1 MAKNKYHST
10 GTFLKPVF
18 RHILYSSVTLF
29 FLCLVVVSG
38 GGGYVQLAPSP
49 LTPIPIAV
57 QSIKASPIAY
67 TLPVNTYAVLAPLVL
82 DDLVVAPES
91 SKIDELPQPKTGIQ
105 LWLASATEDITS
117 EATTQDPATP
127 LSKPIEP
134 ATSEVPRQLLRRGK
148 ENKIQRS
155 QVTPTEDLSTLPQ
168 SQATRLT
175 TSSLPRLNIATLP
188 PESESSRADQIE
200 RAENE
205 PLDMQRFSWPEC
217 PLLHRQLKQL
227 AAISVLT
234 EWSLQT
240 QSELNR
246 LHATRGFDSVES
258 VTALAKLRELQNQGI
273 QKASTLM
280 EMQHQTALFKMLSG
294 LKRRL
299 AIWHAVQAIIS
310 NEKALSEK
318 ELDPLVIVAGALE
331 GIDERLDGSAEAE
344 NWSTYLMLPT
354 LKQYTTVDATL
365 DAEQRTKDSQRV
377 LTRLHSNYLTPDQ
390 VELLLEESFISLEEG
405 LRHWCAEPIDYARL
419 LMDIELYE
427 VGRFSYQA
435 VPVALSFQ
443 AIRWSADEPVAQL
456 GALLDQHYRG
466 GNIRIRIA
474 EQFMNRLLPG
484 QTNKTQEIDDTL
496 GGAKIT
502 GTSQTTSELKVR
514 LHADGLRW
522 VIGVEAVGDIKTKTE
537 SQKGAATFENA
548 ATATFETGKQIFI
561 SPSGIEF
568 GETNVSVTSDTE
580 LLEFKTDYDSSLLGG
595 LARNMA
601 KKQYRQKKDQAAKE
615 LENRVRTQA
624 TETLD
629 EKVTTGI
636 SKVDG
641 QFNDRWLEPMRQ
653 LQLSPV
659 ATQLRTTK
667 DQLVVD
673 YRLAGVDQLAAY
685 GFRPEILGD
694 SLVSIQVHESAMN
707 NLLHKL
713 ALDGTSGKLRDV
725 MSMVAEQLGFTDYE
739 VPVEISET
747 VTVKL
752 ITRDAIRIRFYNG
765 RVQLLLQFK
774 ELRNNR
780 IAWKNFA
787 VLVEFFP
794 QLESINGNL
803 KREGVLQI
811 IGRSLRLGDRIA
823 LQTIFNKVIPST
835 RSMSLLGSSIAEHAN
850 FADTRI
856 TTFQVQHGWLTYCV
870 APEPRIAVTSE

>member
-10 GTFLKPVF
+10 GTFLKPVL
-18 RHILYSSVTLF
+18 RHIMISSVVLF
-29 FLCLVVVSG
+29 FFCLVVVSG
-38 GGGYVQLAPSP
+38 GGGYAQLSHSP

-57 QSIKASPIAY
+57 QSIKASPIVY
-67 TLPVNTYAVLAPLVL
+67 TIPVSTYLVPAPLVFEAP
-82 DDLVVAPES
+82 VVVPEPS
-91 SKIDELPQPKTGIQ
+91 QIDELPQLKTGIQ
-105 LWLASATEDITS
+105 LWLASATEAITS
-117 EATTQDPATP
+117 DAANQATATP
-127 LSKPIEP
+127 PSKPIEP
-134 ATSEVPRQLLRRGK
+134 TESEVPRQPLRRAK
-148 ENKIQRS
+148 ENKIKRS
-155 QVTPTEDLSTLPQ
+155 QVASTLTQPQ
-168 SQATRLT
+168 SSRPVM
-175 TSSLPRLNIATLP
+175 SSLPRLNIATLP
-188 PESESSRADQIE
+188 PESESSRVDQID
-200 RAENE
+200 RVENE
-205 PLDMQRFSWPEC
+205 PLDLQRLSWPEC
-217 PLLHRQLKQL
+217 PLLHRQLKKL
-227 AAISVLT
+227 AEISVLT
-234 EWSLQT
+234 QWSLET
-240 QSELNR
+240 QRELDL

-258 VTALAKLRELQNQGI
+258 VSRLAKLRELQTQGI
-273 QKASTLM
+273 HNAATLM
-280 EMQHQTALFKMLSG
+280 DMQHQTALFKMLSG

-299 AIWHAVQAIIS
+299 AIWHAVQAIIT
-310 NEKALSEK
+310 NEKALTEEK
-318 ELDPLVIVAGALE
+318 VDPRVIVAGALE

-344 NWSTYLMLPT
+344 NWSTYLMLLT
-354 LKQYTTVDATL
+354 LKQYTTVDANL
-365 DAEQRTKDSQRV
+365 DAAERTEDSQRV
-377 LTRLHSNYLTPDQ
+377 LTRLHSNYLTPGQ
-390 VELLLEESFISLEEG
+390 AELLLEEPFVSLEEG
-405 LRHWCAEPIDYARL
+405 LRHWCAEPIDYTRL
-419 LMDIELYE
+419 LMDIERYE
-427 VGRFSYQA
+427 AGRFSYQG

-456 GALLDQHYRG
+456 GAMLDQYYRG

-474 EQFMNRLLPG
+474 ENFMNRLLPG
-484 QTNKTQEIDDTL
+484 PTHQTQEIDDTL
-496 GGAKIT
+496 AGAKIT

-514 LHADGLRW
+514 LQADGLRW
-522 VIGVEAVGDIKTKTE
+522 VIGVEAVGDIKTKTVT
-537 SQKGAATFENA
+537 QKGSATFENA
-548 ATATFETGKQIFI
+548 ATATFETDKQILI
-561 SPSGIEF
+561 SPSGIQF
-568 GETNVSVTSDTE
+568 SDTNAAVTSDTE
-580 LLEFKTDYDSSLLGG
+580 LLEFKTDYDSSLLSG

-601 KKQYRQKKDQAAKE
+601 KKQYRQKKDQAAEE

-624 TETLD
+624 TVTLD
-629 EKVTTGI
+629 DKVTTGV

-685 GFRPEILGD
+685 GYRPEIIGD

-725 MSMVAEQLGFTDYE
+725 MSTVAEQLGFTDYE
-739 VPVEISET
+739 VPTEVSEK

-774 ELRNNR
+774 ELRNNN
-780 IAWKNFA
+780 IVWKNFA

-794 QLESINGNL
+794 QLDSINGNL

-835 RSMSLLGSSIAEHAN
+835 RSMSLLGSSIAEHPN
-850 FADTRI
+850 FEDTRI
-856 TTFQVQHGWLTYCV
+856 GTFQVQHGWLTYCV

>member
-10 GTFLKPVF
+10 GTFLKPVL
-18 RHILYSSVTLF
+18 RHIMISSVVLF
-29 FLCLVVVSG
+29 FFCLVVVSG
-38 GGGYVQLAPSP
+38 GGGYAQLSHSP

-57 QSIKASPIAY
+57 QSIKASPIVY
-67 TLPVNTYAVLAPLVL
+67 TIPVSTYLVPAPLVFEAP
-82 DDLVVAPES
+82 VVVPEPS
-91 SKIDELPQPKTGIQ
+91 QIDELPQLKTGIQ
-105 LWLASATEDITS
+105 LWLASATEAITS
-117 EATTQDPATP
+117 DAANQATATP
-127 LSKPIEP
+127 PSKPIEP
-134 ATSEVPRQLLRRGK
+134 TESEVPRQPLRRAK
-148 ENKIQRS
+148 ENKIKRS
-155 QVTPTEDLSTLPQ
+155 QVASTLTQPQ
-168 SQATRLT
+168 SSRPV

-188 PESESSRADQIE
+188 PESESSRVDQID
-200 RAENE
+200 RVENE
-205 PLDMQRFSWPEC
+205 PLDLQRLSWPEC
-217 PLLHRQLKQL
+217 PLLHRQLKKL
-227 AAISVLT
+227 AEISVLT
-234 EWSLQT
+234 QWSLET
-240 QSELNR
+240 QRELDL

-258 VTALAKLRELQNQGI
+258 VSRLAKLRELQTQGI
-273 QKASTLM
+273 HNAATLM
-280 EMQHQTALFKMLSG
+280 DMQHQTALFKMLSG

-299 AIWHAVQAIIS
+299 AIWHAVQAIIT
-310 NEKALSEK
+310 NEKALTEEK
-318 ELDPLVIVAGALE
+318 VDPRVIVAGALE

-344 NWSTYLMLPT
+344 NWSTYLMLLT
-354 LKQYTTVDATL
+354 LKQYTTVDANL
-365 DAEQRTKDSQRV
+365 DAAERTEDSQRV
-377 LTRLHSNYLTPDQ
+377 LTRLHSNYLTPGQ
-390 VELLLEESFISLEEG
+390 AELLLEEPFVSLEEG
-405 LRHWCAEPIDYARL
+405 LRHWCAEPIDYTRL
-419 LMDIELYE
+419 LMDIERYE
-427 VGRFSYQA
+427 AGRFSYQG

-456 GALLDQHYRG
+456 GAMLDQYYRG

-474 EQFMNRLLPG
+474 ENFMNRLLPG
-484 QTNKTQEIDDTL
+484 PTHQTQEIDDTL
-496 GGAKIT
+496 AGAKIT

-514 LHADGLRW
+514 LQADGLRW
-522 VIGVEAVGDIKTKTE
+522 VIGVEAVGDIKTKTVT
-537 SQKGAATFENA
+537 QKGSATFENA
-548 ATATFETGKQIFI
+548 ATATFETDKQILI
-561 SPSGIEF
+561 SPSGIQF
-568 GETNVSVTSDTE
+568 SDTNAAVTSDTE
-580 LLEFKTDYDSSLLGG
+580 LLEFKTDYDSSLLSG

-601 KKQYRQKKDQAAKE
+601 KKQYRQKKDQAAEE
-615 LENRVRTQA
+615 LENRVRTRA
-624 TETLD
+624 TVTLD
-629 EKVTTGI
+629 DKVTTGV

-685 GFRPEILGD
+685 GYRPEIIGD

-725 MSMVAEQLGFTDYE
+725 MSTVAEQLGFTDYE
-739 VPVEISET
+739 VPTEVSEK

-774 ELRNNR
+774 ELRNNN
-780 IAWKNFA
+780 IVWKNFA

-794 QLESINGNL
+794 QLDSINGNL

-835 RSMSLLGSSIAEHAN
+835 RSMSLLGSSIAEHPN
-850 FADTRI
+850 FEDTRI
-856 TTFQVQHGWLTYCV
+856 GTFQVQHGWLTYCV

>member
-1 MAKNKYHST
+1 MAQNKYHST

-18 RHILYSSVTLF
+18 RHILFSSVVLLF
-29 FLCLVVVSG
+29 FSLVVVSG
-38 GGGYVQLAPSP
+38 GGGYDQLPHSS

-57 QSIKASPIAY
+57 QSIKATLIVY
-67 TLPVNTYAVLAPLVL
+67 TIPVSTYVVPAPLVF
-82 DDLVVAPES
+82 DDLVVVPES
-91 SKIDELPQPKTGIQ
+91 SQSDELPQPKTGIQ

-117 EATTQDPATP
+117 AAATQAAATP
-127 LSKPIEP
+127 TSKPIE
-134 ATSEVPRQLLRRGK
+134 AAAREVPRQILRRGK
-148 ENKIQRS
+148 ENKIKRS
-155 QVTPTEDLSTLPQ
+155 QVATMEDSSTLPQ
-168 SQATRLT
+168 PQATRST
-175 TSSLPRLNIATLP
+175 VSSLPRLNIATLP
-188 PESESSRADQIE
+188 PESEPNRVGQVE
-200 RAENE
+200 RVENE

-217 PLLHRQLKQL
+217 PLLHRQLKKL
-227 AAISVLT
+227 AEVSVLT
-234 EWSLQT
+234 EWTLET
-240 QSELNR
+240 QSALTR

-258 VTALAKLRELQNQGI
+258 VIVLAKLRELQNQGI
-273 QKASTLM
+273 QKASALT

-299 AIWHAVQAIIS
+299 AIWHAVQAIIT
-310 NEKALSEK
+310 NEKALTEK
-318 ELDPLVIVAGALE
+318 EVAPRVIVAGALE

-344 NWSTYLMLPT
+344 NWSTYLMLLT
-354 LKQYTTVDATL
+354 LKQYTTVAATL

-377 LTRLHSNYLTPDQ
+377 LTRLHSNYLTPEQ
-390 VELLLEESFISLEEG
+390 VELLLEEPFVSLEQG
-405 LRHWCAEPIDYARL
+405 LRHWCAEPIDYAQL
-419 LMDIELYE
+419 LVDIERYE
-427 VGRFSYQA
+427 AGRFSYQA

-443 AIRWSADEPVAQL
+443 AIRWSADAPVAQL
-456 GALLDQHYRG
+456 GALLDRYYRG

-474 EQFMNRLLPG
+474 ENFMNRLLPG
-484 QTNKTQEIDDTL
+484 QTNQTQEIDDTL

-537 SQKGAATFENA
+537 TQKGAATFKNA

-568 GETNVSVTSDTE
+568 GETNVSVTSETE
-580 LLEFKTDYDSSLLGG
+580 LLEFRTDYDSSLLSG

-615 LENRVRTQA
+615 FDDRVRRQA
-624 TETLD
+624 KDTLD

-636 SKVDG
+636 STVDD
-641 QFNDRWLEPMRQ
+641 QFNDRWLAPMRQ

-659 ATQLRTTK
+659 ATQLRTTEN
-667 DQLVVD
+667 QLVID

-694 SLVSIQVHESAMN
+694 SLVSIQIHESAMN

-725 MSMVAEQLGFTDYE
+725 MSTVAEQLGFTDYE
-739 VPVEISET
+739 VPAEVSET

-752 ITRDAIRIRFYNG
+752 IMRDAIRIRFYNG
-765 RVQLLLQFK
+765 RVQLLMQFR

-794 QLESINGNL
+794 QLDSINGNL

-835 RSMSLLGSSIAEHAN
+835 RSLSLLGSSIAEHSN
-850 FADTRI
+850 FTDTRI

>member
-10 GTFLKPVF
+10 GTFLKPVL
-18 RHILYSSVTLF
+18 RHIMISSVVLF
-29 FLCLVVVSG
+29 FFCLVVVSG
-38 GGGYVQLAPSP
+38 GGGYAQLSHSP

-57 QSIKASPIAY
+57 QSIKASPIVY
-67 TLPVNTYAVLAPLVL
+67 TIPVSTYLVPAPLVFEAP
-82 DDLVVAPES
+82 VVVPEPS
-91 SKIDELPQPKTGIQ
+91 QIDELPQLKTGIQ
-105 LWLASATEDITS
+105 LWLASATEAITS
-117 EATTQDPATP
+117 DAANQATATP
-127 LSKPIEP
+127 PSKPIEP
-134 ATSEVPRQLLRRGK
+134 TESEVPRQPLRRAK
-148 ENKIQRS
+148 ENKIKRS
-155 QVTPTEDLSTLPQ
+155 QVASTLTQPQ
-168 SQATRLT
+168 SSRPVM
-175 TSSLPRLNIATLP
+175 SSLPRLNIATLP
-188 PESESSRADQIE
+188 PESESSRVDQID
-200 RAENE
+200 RVENE
-205 PLDMQRFSWPEC
+205 PLDLQRLSWPEC
-217 PLLHRQLKQL
+217 PLLHRQLKKL
-227 AAISVLT
+227 AEISVLT
-234 EWSLQT
+234 QWSLET
-240 QSELNR
+240 QRELDL

-258 VTALAKLRELQNQGI
+258 VSRLAKLRELQTQGI
-273 QKASTLM
+273 HNAATLM
-280 EMQHQTALFKMLSG
+280 DMQHQTALFKMLSG

-299 AIWHAVQAIIS
+299 AIWHAVQAIIT
-310 NEKALSEK
+310 NEKALTEEK
-318 ELDPLVIVAGALE
+318 VDPRVIVAGALE

-344 NWSTYLMLPT
+344 NWSTYLMLLT
-354 LKQYTTVDATL
+354 LKQYTTVDANL
-365 DAEQRTKDSQRV
+365 DAAERTEDSQRV
-377 LTRLHSNYLTPDQ
+377 LTRLHSNYLTPGQ
-390 VELLLEESFISLEEG
+390 AELLLEEPFVSLEEG
-405 LRHWCAEPIDYARL
+405 LRHWCAEPIDYTRL
-419 LMDIELYE
+419 LMDIERYE
-427 VGRFSYQA
+427 AGRFSYQG

-456 GALLDQHYRG
+456 GAMLDQYYRG

-474 EQFMNRLLPG
+474 ENFMNRLLPG
-484 QTNKTQEIDDTL
+484 PTHQTQEIDDTL
-496 GGAKIT
+496 AGAKIT

-514 LHADGLRW
+514 LQADGLRW
-522 VIGVEAVGDIKTKTE
+522 VIGVEAVGDIKTKTVT
-537 SQKGAATFENA
+537 QKGSATFENA
-548 ATATFETGKQIFI
+548 ATATFETDKQILI
-561 SPSGIEF
+561 SPSGIQF
-568 GETNVSVTSDTE
+568 SDTNAAVTSDTE
-580 LLEFKTDYDSSLLGG
+580 LLEFKTDYDSSLLSG

-601 KKQYRQKKDQAAKE
+601 KKQYRQKKDQAAEE
-615 LENRVRTQA
+615 LENRVRTRA
-624 TETLD
+624 TVTLD
-629 EKVTTGI
+629 DKVTTGV

-685 GFRPEILGD
+685 GYRPEIIGD

-725 MSMVAEQLGFTDYE
+725 MSTVAEQLGFTDYE
-739 VPVEISET
+739 VPTEVSEK

-774 ELRNNR
+774 ELRNNN
-780 IAWKNFA
+780 IVWKNFA

-794 QLESINGNL
+794 QLDSINGNL

-835 RSMSLLGSSIAEHAN
+835 RSMSLLGSSIAEHPN
-850 FADTRI
+850 FEDTRI
-856 TTFQVQHGWLTYCV
+856 GTFQVQHGWLTYCV

>member
-18 RHILYSSVTLF
+18 RHILFSSVVLF
-29 FLCLVVVSG
+29 FFCLVVVSG
-38 GGGYVQLAPSP
+38 GGGYAQLPHSP

-57 QSIKASPIAY
+57 QSIKASPIVY
-67 TLPVNTYAVLAPLVL
+67 TIPVSTYVVPAPLVF
-82 DDLVVAPES
+82 DDLVVVPELS
-91 SKIDELPQPKTGIQ
+91 QIDELPPPKTGIQ

-117 EATTQDPATP
+117 DAAIQAPATP
-127 LSKPIEP
+127 PSKPIEP
-134 ATSEVPRQLLRRGK
+134 AKSEVPRQPLRRGK
-148 ENKIQRS
+148 ENKIKRS
-155 QVTPTEDLSTLPQ
+155 QVAPTLPQ
-168 SQATRLT
+168 PQSNRLT

-188 PESESSRADQIE
+188 PEAEASRVDQIE
-200 RAENE
+200 RVENE

-217 PLLHRQLKQL
+217 PLLHRQLKKL
-227 AAISVLT
+227 AEISVLT
-234 EWSLQT
+234 EWSLET
-240 QSELNR
+240 QSELDR
-246 LHATRGFDSVES
+246 LRATRGFDSVES
-258 VTALAKLRELQNQGI
+258 VTVLAKLRGLQNQGI
-273 QKASTLM
+273 QKAATLM

-299 AIWHAVQAIIS
+299 AIWHAVQAIIT
-310 NEKALSEK
+310 NEKALTEK
-318 ELDPLVIVAGALE
+318 EVDPRVIVAGALE

-344 NWSTYLMLPT
+344 NWSTYLMLLT

-390 VELLLEESFISLEEG
+390 AELLLEEPFVSLEEG
-405 LRHWCAEPIDYARL
+405 LRHWCAEPIDYTRL
-419 LMDIELYE
+419 LMDIERYE
-427 VGRFSYQA
+427 AGRFSYQA
-435 VPVALSFQ
+435 VPVALCFQ

-456 GALLDQHYRG
+456 GALLDQYYRG

-474 EQFMNRLLPG
+474 EEFMNRLLPG
-484 QTNKTQEIDDTL
+484 QTNQSQEINDTL
-496 GGAKIT
+496 AGAKIT

-522 VIGVEAVGDIKTKTE
+522 VIGVEAVGDIKTRTE
-537 SQKGAATFENA
+537 TKKGAATFESA
-548 ATATFETGKQIFI
+548 ATATFETDKQIFI

-568 GETNVSVTSDTE
+568 GETKASVTSETE

-601 KKQYRQKKDQAAKE
+601 KKQYRQKKDQAARE

-629 EKVTTGI
+629 NKVTTGI
-636 SKVDG
+636 SKVDS

-725 MSMVAEQLGFTDYE
+725 MSTVAEQLGFTDYE
-739 VPVEISET
+739 VPAEVSET
-747 VTVKL
+747 VAVKL

-780 IAWKNFA
+780 IVWKNFA

-794 QLESINGNL
+794 QLDSINGNL

-835 RSMSLLGSSIAEHAN
+835 RSLSLLGSSIAEHPN

-856 TTFQVQHGWLTYCV
+856 ATFQVQHGWLTYCV
-870 APEPRIAVTSE
+870 ASEPRIAVTSE

>member
-10 GTFLKPVF
+10 GTFLKPVL
-18 RHILYSSVTLF
+18 RHIMISSVVLF
-29 FLCLVVVSG
+29 FFCLVVVSG
-38 GGGYVQLAPSP
+38 GGGYAQLSHSP

-57 QSIKASPIAY
+57 QSIKASPIVY
-67 TLPVNTYAVLAPLVL
+67 TIPVSTYLVPAPLVFEAP
-82 DDLVVAPES
+82 VVVPEPS
-91 SKIDELPQPKTGIQ
+91 QIDELPQLKTGIQ
-105 LWLASATEDITS
+105 LWLASATEAITS
-117 EATTQDPATP
+117 DAANQATATP
-127 LSKPIEP
+127 PSKPIEP
-134 ATSEVPRQLLRRGK
+134 TESEVPRQPLRRAK
-148 ENKIQRS
+148 ENKIKRS
-155 QVTPTEDLSTLPQ
+155 QVASTLTQPQ
-168 SQATRLT
+168 SSRPV

-188 PESESSRADQIE
+188 PESESSRVDQID
-200 RAENE
+200 RVENE
-205 PLDMQRFSWPEC
+205 PLDLQRLSWPEC
-217 PLLHRQLKQL
+217 PLLHRQLKKL
-227 AAISVLT
+227 AEISVLT
-234 EWSLQT
+234 QWSLET
-240 QSELNR
+240 QRELDL

-258 VTALAKLRELQNQGI
+258 VSRLAKLRELQTQGI
-273 QKASTLM
+273 HNAATLM
-280 EMQHQTALFKMLSG
+280 DMQHQTALFKMLSG

-299 AIWHAVQAIIS
+299 AIWHAVQAIIT
-310 NEKALSEK
+310 NEKALTEEK
-318 ELDPLVIVAGALE
+318 VDPRVIVAGALE

-344 NWSTYLMLPT
+344 NWSTYLMLLT
-354 LKQYTTVDATL
+354 LKQYTTVDANL
-365 DAEQRTKDSQRV
+365 DAAERTEDSQRV
-377 LTRLHSNYLTPDQ
+377 LTRLHSNYLTPGQ
-390 VELLLEESFISLEEG
+390 AELLLEEPFVSLEEG
-405 LRHWCAEPIDYARL
+405 LRHWCAEPIDYTRL
-419 LMDIELYE
+419 LMDIERYE
-427 VGRFSYQA
+427 AGRFSYQG

-456 GALLDQHYRG
+456 GAMLDQYYRG

-474 EQFMNRLLPG
+474 ENFMNRLLPG
-484 QTNKTQEIDDTL
+484 PTHQTQEIDDTL
-496 GGAKIT
+496 AGAKIT

-514 LHADGLRW
+514 LQADGLRW
-522 VIGVEAVGDIKTKTE
+522 VIGVEAVGDIKTKTVT
-537 SQKGAATFENA
+537 QKGSATFENA
-548 ATATFETGKQIFI
+548 ATATFETDKQILI
-561 SPSGIEF
+561 SPSGIQF
-568 GETNVSVTSDTE
+568 SDTNAAVTSDTE

-601 KKQYRQKKDQAAKE
+601 KKQYRQKKDQAAEE

-624 TETLD
+624 TVTLD
-629 EKVTTGI
+629 DKVTTGV

-685 GFRPEILGD
+685 GYRPEIIGD

-725 MSMVAEQLGFTDYE
+725 MSTVAEQLGFTDYE
-739 VPVEISET
+739 VPTEVSEK

-774 ELRNNR
+774 ELRNNN
-780 IAWKNFA
+780 IVWKNFA

-794 QLESINGNL
+794 QLDSINGNL

-835 RSMSLLGSSIAEHAN
+835 RSMSLLGSSIAEHPN
-850 FADTRI
+850 FEDTRI
-856 TTFQVQHGWLTYCV
+856 GTFQVQHGWLTYCV
-870 APEPRIAVTSE
+870 APESRIAVTSE

>member
-10 GTFLKPVF
+10 GTFLKPVL
-18 RHILYSSVTLF
+18 RHIMISSVVLF
-29 FLCLVVVSG
+29 FFCLVVVSG
-38 GGGYVQLAPSP
+38 GGGYAQLSHSP

-57 QSIKASPIAY
+57 QSIKASPIVY
-67 TLPVNTYAVLAPLVL
+67 TIPVSTYLVPAPLVFEAP
-82 DDLVVAPES
+82 VVVPEPS
-91 SKIDELPQPKTGIQ
+91 QIDELPQLKTGIQ
-105 LWLASATEDITS
+105 LWLASATEAITS
-117 EATTQDPATP
+117 DAANQATATP
-127 LSKPIEP
+127 PSKPIEP
-134 ATSEVPRQLLRRGK
+134 TESEVPRQPLRRAK
-148 ENKIQRS
+148 ENKIKRS
-155 QVTPTEDLSTLPQ
+155 QVASTLTQPQ
-168 SQATRLT
+168 SSRPV

-188 PESESSRADQIE
+188 PESESSRVDQID
-200 RAENE
+200 RVENE
-205 PLDMQRFSWPEC
+205 PLDLQRLSWPEC
-217 PLLHRQLKQL
+217 PLLHRQLKKL
-227 AAISVLT
+227 AEISVLT
-234 EWSLQT
+234 QWSLET
-240 QSELNR
+240 QRELDL

-258 VTALAKLRELQNQGI
+258 VSRLAKLRELQTQGI
-273 QKASTLM
+273 HNAATLM
-280 EMQHQTALFKMLSG
+280 DMQHQTALFKMLSG

-299 AIWHAVQAIIS
+299 AIWHAVQAIIT
-310 NEKALSEK
+310 NEKALTEEK
-318 ELDPLVIVAGALE
+318 VDPRVIVAGALE

-344 NWSTYLMLPT
+344 NWSTYLMLLT
-354 LKQYTTVDATL
+354 LKQYTTVDTNL
-365 DAEQRTKDSQRV
+365 DAAERTEDSQRV

-390 VELLLEESFISLEEG
+390 AELLLEEPFVSLEEG
-405 LRHWCAEPIDYARL
+405 LRHWCAEPIDYTRL
-419 LMDIELYE
+419 LMDIERYE
-427 VGRFSYQA
+427 AGRFSYQG

-456 GALLDQHYRG
+456 GAMLDQYYRG

-474 EQFMNRLLPG
+474 ENFMNRLLPG
-484 QTNKTQEIDDTL
+484 PTHQAQEIDDTL
-496 GGAKIT
+496 AGAKIT

-514 LHADGLRW
+514 LQADGLRW
-522 VIGVEAVGDIKTKTE
+522 VIGVEAVGDIKTKTVT
-537 SQKGAATFENA
+537 QKGSATFENA
-548 ATATFETGKQIFI
+548 ATATFETDKQILI
-561 SPSGIEF
+561 SPSGIQF
-568 GETNVSVTSDTE
+568 SDTNAAVTSDTE
-580 LLEFKTDYDSSLLGG
+580 LLEFKTDYDSSLLSG

-601 KKQYRQKKDQAAKE
+601 KKQYRQKKDQAAEE

-624 TETLD
+624 TVTLD
-629 EKVTTGI
+629 DKVTTGV

-685 GFRPEILGD
+685 GYRPEIIGD

-725 MSMVAEQLGFTDYE
+725 MSTVAEQLGFTDYE
-739 VPVEISET
+739 VPTEVSEK

-774 ELRNNR
+774 ELRNNN
-780 IAWKNFA
+780 IVWKNFA

-794 QLESINGNL
+794 QLDSINGNL

-835 RSMSLLGSSIAEHAN
+835 RSMSLLGSSIAEHPN
-850 FADTRI
+850 FEDTRI
-856 TTFQVQHGWLTYCV
+856 GTFQVQHGWLTYCV

>member
-10 GTFLKPVF
+10 GTFLKPVL
-18 RHILYSSVTLF
+18 RHIMISSVVLF
-29 FLCLVVVSG
+29 FFCLVVVSG
-38 GGGYVQLAPSP
+38 GGGYAQLSHSP

-57 QSIKASPIAY
+57 QSIKASPIVYAI
-67 TLPVNTYAVLAPLVL
+67 PVSTYLVPASPVFEAP
-82 DDLVVAPES
+82 VVVPEPS
-91 SKIDELPQPKTGIQ
+91 QIDELPQLKTGIQ
-105 LWLASATEDITS
+105 LWLANATEAITS
-117 EATTQDPATP
+117 DAANQATATLP
-127 LSKPIEP
+127 NKPIEP
-134 ATSEVPRQLLRRGK
+134 AKSEVPRQPLRRGK
-148 ENKIQRS
+148 ENKIKRS
-155 QVTPTEDLSTLPQ
+155 QVAPTLAQPQ
-168 SQATRLT
+168 TSRPV

-188 PESESSRADQIE
+188 PETESSRVDQID
-200 RAENE
+200 RVENE
-205 PLDMQRFSWPEC
+205 PLDLQRLSWPEC
-217 PLLHRQLKQL
+217 PLLHRQLKKL
-227 AAISVLT
+227 GEISVLT
-234 EWSLQT
+234 QWSLAT
-240 QSELNR
+240 QRELDL

-258 VTALAKLRELQNQGI
+258 VTRLANLRELQNQGI
-273 QKASTLM
+273 QNAATLM
-280 EMQHQTALFKMLSG
+280 DMQHQTALFKMLSG

-299 AIWHAVQAIIS
+299 AIWHAVQVIIT
-310 NEKALSEK
+310 NEKALTEEK
-318 ELDPLVIVAGALE
+318 VDPRVIVAGALE
-331 GIDERLDGSAEAE
+331 GINERLGGSAEAE
-344 NWSTYLMLPT
+344 NWSTYLMLLT
-354 LKQYTTVDATL
+354 LKQYTTVDANL
-365 DAEQRTKDSQRV
+365 DAAQRIKDSQRV

-390 VELLLEESFISLEEG
+390 AELLLEEPFVSLEEG
-405 LRHWCAEPIDYARL
+405 LRHWCAEPIDYTRL
-419 LMDIELYE
+419 LMDIERYE
-427 VGRFSYQA
+427 AGRFSYQG

-456 GALLDQHYRG
+456 GAMLDQYYRG

-474 EQFMNRLLPG
+474 ENFMNRLLPG
-484 QTNKTQEIDDTL
+484 PKNKTQEIDDTL
-496 GGAKIT
+496 GGAKVT

-514 LHADGLRW
+514 LQADGLRW
-522 VIGVEAVGDIKTKTE
+522 VIGVEAVGDIKTKTVT
-537 SQKGAATFENA
+537 QKGSATFENA
-548 ATATFETGKQIFI
+548 ATAMFETDKQIFV
-561 SPSGIEF
+561 SPSGIQF
-568 GETNVSVTSDTE
+568 SDTNAVVTSDTE

-601 KKQYRQKKDQAAKE
+601 KKQYRQKKDQAAQE

-624 TETLD
+624 TVTLD
-629 EKVTTGI
+629 DKVTTGV
-636 SKVDG
+636 STVDG

-653 LQLSPV
+653 LELSPV

-685 GFRPEILGD
+685 GYRPEIIGD

-725 MSMVAEQLGFTDYE
+725 MSTVAEQLGFTDYE
-739 VPVEISET
+739 VPTEVSEK

-774 ELRNNR
+774 ELRNNN
-780 IAWKNFA
+780 IVWKNFA

-794 QLESINGNL
+794 QLDSINGNL

-835 RSMSLLGSSIAEHAN
+835 RSMSLLGSSIAEHPN
-850 FADTRI
+850 FEDTRI
-856 TTFQVQHGWLTYCV
+856 ATFQVEHGWLTYCV
-870 APEPRIAVTSE
+870 APDPRIAATSK

>member
-10 GTFLKPVF
+10 GTFLKPVL
-18 RHILYSSVTLF
+18 RHIMISSVVLF
-29 FLCLVVVSG
+29 FFCLVVVSG
-38 GGGYVQLAPSP
+38 GGGYAQLYHSP

-57 QSIKASPIAY
+57 QSIKASPIVY
-67 TLPVNTYAVLAPLVL
+67 TIPVSTYLVPAPLVFEAP
-82 DDLVVAPES
+82 VVVPEPS
-91 SKIDELPQPKTGIQ
+91 QIDELPQLKTGIQ
-105 LWLASATEDITS
+105 LWLASATEAITS
-117 EATTQDPATP
+117 DAANQATATP
-127 LSKPIEP
+127 PSKPIEP
-134 ATSEVPRQLLRRGK
+134 AESEVPRQPLRRAK
-148 ENKIQRS
+148 ENKIKRS
-155 QVTPTEDLSTLPQ
+155 QVASTLTQPQ
-168 SQATRLT
+168 SSRPV

-188 PESESSRADQIE
+188 PESESSRVDQID
-200 RAENE
+200 RVENE
-205 PLDMQRFSWPEC
+205 PLDLQRLSWPEC
-217 PLLHRQLKQL
+217 PLLHRQLKKL
-227 AAISVLT
+227 AEISVLT
-234 EWSLQT
+234 QWSLET
-240 QSELNR
+240 QRELDL

-258 VTALAKLRELQNQGI
+258 VSRLAKLRELQTQGI
-273 QKASTLM
+273 HNAATLM
-280 EMQHQTALFKMLSG
+280 DMQHQTALFKMLSG

-299 AIWHAVQAIIS
+299 AIWHAVQAIIT
-310 NEKALSEK
+310 NEKALTEEK
-318 ELDPLVIVAGALE
+318 VDPRVIVAGALE

-344 NWSTYLMLPT
+344 NWSTYLMLLT
-354 LKQYTTVDATL
+354 LKQYTTVDTNL
-365 DAEQRTKDSQRV
+365 DAAERTEDSQRV
-377 LTRLHSNYLTPDQ
+377 LTRLHSNYLTPGQ
-390 VELLLEESFISLEEG
+390 AELLLEEPFVSLEEG
-405 LRHWCAEPIDYARL
+405 LRHWCAEPIDYTRL
-419 LMDIELYE
+419 LMDIERYE
-427 VGRFSYQA
+427 AGRFSYQG

-456 GALLDQHYRG
+456 GAMLDQYYRG

-474 EQFMNRLLPG
+474 ENFMNRLLPG
-484 QTNKTQEIDDTL
+484 PTHQTQEIDDTL
-496 GGAKIT
+496 AGAKIT

-514 LHADGLRW
+514 LQADGLRW
-522 VIGVEAVGDIKTKTE
+522 VIGVEAVGDIKTKTVT
-537 SQKGAATFENA
+537 QKGSATFENA
-548 ATATFETGKQIFI
+548 ATATFETDKQILI
-561 SPSGIEF
+561 SPSGIQF
-568 GETNVSVTSDTE
+568 SDTNAAVTSDTE
-580 LLEFKTDYDSSLLGG
+580 LLEFKTDYDSSLLSG

-601 KKQYRQKKDQAAKE
+601 KKQYRQKKDQAAEE

-624 TETLD
+624 TVTLD
-629 EKVTTGI
+629 DKVTTGV

-685 GFRPEILGD
+685 GYRPEIIGD

-725 MSMVAEQLGFTDYE
+725 MSTVAEQLGFTDYE
-739 VPVEISET
+739 VPTEVSEK

-774 ELRNNR
+774 ELRNNN
-780 IAWKNFA
+780 IVWKNFA

-794 QLESINGNL
+794 QLDSINGNL

-835 RSMSLLGSSIAEHAN
+835 RSMSLLGSSIAEHPN
-850 FADTRI
+850 FEDTRI
-856 TTFQVQHGWLTYCV
+856 GTFQVQHGWLTYCV

>member
-10 GTFLKPVF
+10 GTFLKPVL
-18 RHILYSSVTLF
+18 RHIMISSVVLF
-29 FLCLVVVSG
+29 FFCLVVVSG
-38 GGGYVQLAPSP
+38 GGGYAQLSHSP

-57 QSIKASPIAY
+57 QSIKASPVVY
-67 TLPVNTYAVLAPLVL
+67 TIPVSTYLVPAPLVFEAP
-82 DDLVVAPES
+82 VVVPEPS
-91 SKIDELPQPKTGIQ
+91 QIDELPQLKTGIQ
-105 LWLASATEDITS
+105 LWLASATEAITS
-117 EATTQDPATP
+117 DAANQATATP
-127 LSKPIEP
+127 PSKPIEP
-134 ATSEVPRQLLRRGK
+134 TESEVPRQPLRRAK
-148 ENKIQRS
+148 ENKIKRS
-155 QVTPTEDLSTLPQ
+155 QVASTLTQPQ
-168 SQATRLT
+168 SSRPV

-188 PESESSRADQIE
+188 PESESSRVDQID
-200 RAENE
+200 RVENE
-205 PLDMQRFSWPEC
+205 PLDLQRLSWPEC
-217 PLLHRQLKQL
+217 PLLHRQLKKL
-227 AAISVLT
+227 AEISVLT
-234 EWSLQT
+234 QWSLET
-240 QSELNR
+240 QRELDL

-258 VTALAKLRELQNQGI
+258 VSRLAKLRELQTQGI
-273 QKASTLM
+273 HNAATLM
-280 EMQHQTALFKMLSG
+280 DMQHQTALFKMLSG

-299 AIWHAVQAIIS
+299 AIWHAVQAIIT
-310 NEKALSEK
+310 NEKALTEEK
-318 ELDPLVIVAGALE
+318 VDPRVIVAGALE

-344 NWSTYLMLPT
+344 NWSTYLMLLT
-354 LKQYTTVDATL
+354 LKQYTTVDANL
-365 DAEQRTKDSQRV
+365 DAAERTEDSQRV
-377 LTRLHSNYLTPDQ
+377 LTRLHSNYLTPGQ
-390 VELLLEESFISLEEG
+390 AELLLEEPFVSLEEG
-405 LRHWCAEPIDYARL
+405 LRHWCAEPIDYTRL
-419 LMDIELYE
+419 LMDIERYE
-427 VGRFSYQA
+427 AGRFSYQG

-456 GALLDQHYRG
+456 GAMLDQYYRG

-474 EQFMNRLLPG
+474 ENFMNRLLPG
-484 QTNKTQEIDDTL
+484 PTHQTQEIDDTL
-496 GGAKIT
+496 AGAKIT

-514 LHADGLRW
+514 LQADGLRW
-522 VIGVEAVGDIKTKTE
+522 VIGVEAVGDIKTKTVT
-537 SQKGAATFENA
+537 QKGSATFENA
-548 ATATFETGKQIFI
+548 ATATFETDKQILI
-561 SPSGIEF
+561 SPSGIQF
-568 GETNVSVTSDTE
+568 SDTNAAVTSDTE

-601 KKQYRQKKDQAAKE
+601 KKQYRQKKDQAAEE
-615 LENRVRTQA
+615 LENRVRTRA
-624 TETLD
+624 TVTLD
-629 EKVTTGI
+629 DKVTSGV

-685 GFRPEILGD
+685 GYRPEIIGD

-725 MSMVAEQLGFTDYE
+725 MSTVAEQLGFTDYE
-739 VPVEISET
+739 VPTEVSEK

-774 ELRNNR
+774 ELRNNN
-780 IAWKNFA
+780 IVWKNFA

-794 QLESINGNL
+794 QLDSINGNL

-835 RSMSLLGSSIAEHAN
+835 RSMSLLGSSIAEHPN
-850 FADTRI
+850 FEDTRI
-856 TTFQVQHGWLTYCV
+856 GTFQVQHGWLTYCV

>member
-10 GTFLKPVF
+10 GTFLKPVL
-18 RHILYSSVTLF
+18 RHIMISSVVLF
-29 FLCLVVVSG
+29 FFCLVVVSG
-38 GGGYVQLAPSP
+38 GGGYAQLSHSP

-57 QSIKASPIAY
+57 QSIKASPIVY
-67 TLPVNTYAVLAPLVL
+67 TIPVSTYLVPAPLVFEAP
-82 DDLVVAPES
+82 VVVPEPS
-91 SKIDELPQPKTGIQ
+91 QIDELPQLKTGIQ
-105 LWLASATEDITS
+105 LWLASATEAITS
-117 EATTQDPATP
+117 DAANQATATP
-127 LSKPIEP
+127 PSKPIEP
-134 ATSEVPRQLLRRGK
+134 TESEVPRQPLRRAK
-148 ENKIQRS
+148 ENKIKRS
-155 QVTPTEDLSTLPQ
+155 QVASTLTQPQ
-168 SQATRLT
+168 SSRPV

-188 PESESSRADQIE
+188 PESESSRVDQID
-200 RAENE
+200 RVENE
-205 PLDMQRFSWPEC
+205 PLDLQRLSWPEC
-217 PLLHRQLKQL
+217 PLLHRQLKKL
-227 AAISVLT
+227 AEISVLT
-234 EWSLQT
+234 QWSLET
-240 QSELNR
+240 QRELDL

-258 VTALAKLRELQNQGI
+258 VSRLAKLRELQTQGI
-273 QKASTLM
+273 HNAATLM
-280 EMQHQTALFKMLSG
+280 DMQHQTALFKMLSG

-299 AIWHAVQAIIS
+299 AIWHAVQAIIT
-310 NEKALSEK
+310 NEKALTEEK
-318 ELDPLVIVAGALE
+318 VDPRVIVAGALE

-344 NWSTYLMLPT
+344 NWSTYLMLLT
-354 LKQYTTVDATL
+354 LKQYTTVDTNL
-365 DAEQRTKDSQRV
+365 DAAERTEDSQRV

-390 VELLLEESFISLEEG
+390 AELLLEEPFVSLEEG
-405 LRHWCAEPIDYARL
+405 LRHWCAEPIDYTRL
-419 LMDIELYE
+419 LMDIERYE
-427 VGRFSYQA
+427 AGRFSYQG

-456 GALLDQHYRG
+456 GAMLDQYYRG

-474 EQFMNRLLPG
+474 ENFMNRLLPG
-484 QTNKTQEIDDTL
+484 PTHQTQEIDDTL
-496 GGAKIT
+496 AGAKIT

-514 LHADGLRW
+514 LQADGLRW
-522 VIGVEAVGDIKTKTE
+522 VIGVEAVGDIKTKTVT
-537 SQKGAATFENA
+537 QKGSATFENA
-548 ATATFETGKQIFI
+548 ATATFETDKQILI
-561 SPSGIEF
+561 SPSGIQF
-568 GETNVSVTSDTE
+568 SDTNAAVTSDTE

-601 KKQYRQKKDQAAKE
+601 KKQYRQKKDQAAEE

-624 TETLD
+624 TVTLD
-629 EKVTTGI
+629 DKVTTGV

-685 GFRPEILGD
+685 GYRPEIIGD

-725 MSMVAEQLGFTDYE
+725 MSTVAEQLGFTDYE
-739 VPVEISET
+739 VPTEVSEK

-774 ELRNNR
+774 ELRNNN
-780 IAWKNFA
+780 IVWKNFA

-794 QLESINGNL
+794 QLDSINGNL

-835 RSMSLLGSSIAEHAN
+835 RSMSLLGSSIAEHPN
-850 FADTRI
+850 FEDTRI
-856 TTFQVQHGWLTYCV
+856 GTFQVQHGWLTYCV

>member
-1 MAKNKYHST
+1 
-10 GTFLKPVF
+10 
-18 RHILYSSVTLF
+18 
-29 FLCLVVVSG
+29 
-38 GGGYVQLAPSP
+38 
-49 LTPIPIAV
+49 
-57 QSIKASPIAY
+57 
-67 TLPVNTYAVLAPLVL
+67 
-82 DDLVVAPES
+82 
-91 SKIDELPQPKTGIQ
+91 
-105 LWLASATEDITS
+105 
-117 EATTQDPATP
+117 
-127 LSKPIEP
+127 
-134 ATSEVPRQLLRRGK
+134 
-148 ENKIQRS
+148 
-155 QVTPTEDLSTLPQ
+155 
-168 SQATRLT
+168 
-175 TSSLPRLNIATLP
+175 
-188 PESESSRADQIE
+188 
-200 RAENE
+200 
-205 PLDMQRFSWPEC
+205 
-217 PLLHRQLKQL
+217 
-227 AAISVLT
+227 
-234 EWSLQT
+234 
-240 QSELNR
+240 
-246 LHATRGFDSVES
+246 
-258 VTALAKLRELQNQGI
+258 
-273 QKASTLM
+273 
-280 EMQHQTALFKMLSG
+280 
-294 LKRRL
+294 
-299 AIWHAVQAIIS
+299 
-310 NEKALSEK
+310 
-318 ELDPLVIVAGALE
+318 
-331 GIDERLDGSAEAE
+331 
-344 NWSTYLMLPT
+344 
-354 LKQYTTVDATL
+354 
-365 DAEQRTKDSQRV
+365 
-377 LTRLHSNYLTPDQ
+377 
-390 VELLLEESFISLEEG
+390 LEEG

-443 AIRWSADEPVAQL
+443 AIRWSADEPVAEL

-474 EQFMNRLLPG
+474 ETFMNRLLPG
-484 QTNKTQEIDDTL
+484 QVNKTQEIDDSL
-496 GGAKIT
+496 AGAKIT
-502 GTSQTTSELKVR
+502 GTSQTTSELRIR

-522 VIGVEAVGDIKTKTE
+522 VIGVEAVGAIKTKTE

-548 ATATFETGKQIFI
+548 ATATFETDKQIFI

-568 GETNVSVTSDTE
+568 GDTNASVTSDSE

-636 SKVDG
+636 VKVDG

-725 MSMVAEQLGFTDYE
+725 MSTVAEQLGFTDYE
-739 VPVEISET
+739 VPAEVSET

-765 RVQLLLQFK
+765 RVQLLMQFK

-794 QLESINGNL
+794 QLDSINGNL

-856 TTFQVQHGWLTYCV
+856 VTFQVQHGWLTYCV